1 MAYGL
6 KYQGEF
12 TNISNVD
19 YRLEIYEK
27 DYSGIFY
34 SLQMAGVP
42 VVHTWNTD
50 EPKAPVKG
58 SSLTIKYLNKGS
70 QPINNFF
77 STADDTF
84 KVIFKKGSDVLF
96 VGFLVQDDFIEPMLD
111 YTHEVTLSATDNLG
125 LLKDIALDLSAET
138 TTVPCIAQG
147 DIIAITSPV
156 QNWINLTNI
165 NFTPVVGV
173 SFTISGHPDSA
184 MNATFTPT
192 QVITLSSTAFRVRV
206 SATTG
211 DTVAAPCT
219 INSTSSIP
227 IPNSRVTLANI
238 VHACL
243 IKTGLE
249 LETYVYCNLF
259 EDTHGT
265 NDSLFPQTYID
276 PETFISGD
284 SYDNCYSVLEK
295 ILSVYGLSLFQAY
308 GRWNIVRWSELKYG
322 LPNAFVYNSSFTL
335 LGNDIMD
342 AGWLL
347 GFQKDTYPENGLTK
361 QAIRPYEYIKEKF
374 DYNQPKYLLKNYDL
388 QKLGTLLRQ
397 YTDGSGN
404 LIKEYTATS
413 WEGTISVA
421 SLERFIRVTTD
432 SLGNE
437 LSRYI
442 ITRGAGNQW
451 AGICSKPI
459 EISQGDKIGFSFS
472 IRTTNSQP
480 GNINATFGVM
490 LYDGST
496 TRWLNNTPSSTN
508 AQWGTGFGFTFNI
521 PSGDNSNQWHNVEMK
536 SQQAPFSGF
545 VYVCLANLSFNN
557 NPVNETWIKD
567 IRFEYTPYINDST
580 KIVGHIHKDK
590 QTAIIKNNQ
599 DVEIYAD
606 DSPRNSIAGTL
617 FTGMFNGLLQ
627 DRTANWYRDGF
638 TEARKLG
645 DIITGEGLQE
655 RNTSRTKLEGNF
667 RGINQDGS
675 VSPLKWFNYNEL
687 PSLNFLFG
695 NLEVDYYNDQF
706 RCTAWELFKNGESDV
721 VDDYTFTYIYDTK

>member
-111 YTHEVTLSATDNLG
+111 FTHEVTLSATDNLG

-165 NFTPVVGV
+165 NFTPVIGV
-173 SFTISGHPDSA
+173 SFTISGHPDSS
-184 MNATFTPT
+184 MNGTFTPT
-192 QVITLSSTAFRVRV
+192 QVIQLSATAWRVRT
-206 SATTG
+206 ATTTG
-211 DTVAAPCT
+211 DTAAAPCT

-238 VHACL
+238 VHACF

-259 EDTHGT
+259 EDTHGIT
-265 NDSLFPQTYID
+265 DSLFPQTYID

-295 ILSVYGLSLFQAY
+295 IFSVYGLSLFQAQ
-308 GRWNIVRWSELKYG
+308 GRWNVVRWSELKYG
-322 LPNAFVYNSSFTL
+322 LPNAFIYDSSFTL

-342 AGWLL
+342 AGWLM
-347 GFQKDTYPENGLTK
+347 GFQQDTYPENGLTK
-361 QAIRPYEYIKEKF
+361 QAVRPYEFVKETF
-374 DYNQPKYLLKNYDL
+374 NYNQPKYLLRNYDL
-388 QKLGTLLRQ
+388 QKLGALLRE
-397 YTDGSGN
+397 YVRGGDTRVKEFVATD
-404 LIKEYTATS
+404 
-413 WEGTISVA
+413 WEDGQGTPY
-421 SLERFIRVTTD
+421 LERFIRVEYD
-432 SLGNE
+432 LLYNE
-437 LSRYI
+437 KTRYMVSR
-442 ITRGAGNQW
+442 GPGQQW
-451 AGICSKPI
+451 TGISSRPI
-459 EISQGDKIGFSFS
+459 EISKGDKIVFSFRCKT
-472 IRTTNSQP
+472 INSVSGP
-480 GNINATFGVM
+480 VSLSLIAR

-496 TRWLNNTPSSTN
+496 TRYLNHIPTPSN
-508 AQWGTGFGFTFNI
+508 GQWGTGSGFIYQI
-521 PSGDNSNQWHNVEMK
+521 PTGDNTNQWHSVEMG
-536 SQQAPFSGF
+536 SQQAPFDGF
-545 VYVCLANLSFNN
+545 LYLYLLNESFSS
-557 NPVNETWIKD
+557 NPVNETHITD
-567 IRFEYTPYINDST
+567 IRFEYIPFINDST
-580 KIVGHIHKDK
+580 KVIGHIHKDK
-590 QTAIIKNNQ
+590 QTAIIKNNK
-599 DVEIYAD
+599 DEEITID

-627 DRTANWYRDGF
+627 DRTATWYRDGF

-645 DIITGEGLQE
+645 DIITGEELQE

-687 PSLNFLFG
+687 PGLNFLFG
-695 NLEVDYYNDQF
+695 NLEIDYYNDQM
-706 RCTAWELFKNGESDV
+706 RCTAWELFKNGEADV
-721 VDDYTFTYIYDTK
+721 LDDYTFTYIYNTK